1 MQKGLKAFVLIIIF
15 GVPVFWY
22 LFLQLFGT
30 NEFELPTLGNVNT
43 TCVPTELAVVII
55 NTPATTEAR
64 NQSNRIEQNHLTKD
78 LINRENQ
85 GCSFGD
91 WDLML
96 VAPTGE
102 IKGAYLWEIAEIDRL
117 ITEVE
122 LFYTIAER
130 NGTSD
135 SK

>member
-1 MQKGLKAFVLIIIF
+1 MQKVLRAFVLIIIF
-15 GVPVFWY
+15 GVPVIWY

-30 NEFELPTLGNVNT
+30 NEFELPTLGNVDS
-43 TCVPTELAVVII
+43 TCVPAELSVVII
-55 NTPATTEAR
+55 DLPVTTEAR
-64 NQSNRIEQNHLTKD
+64 NQSNRVEQNHLTRD

-85 GCSFGD
+85 GCSFED
-91 WDLML
+91 WDLLL
-96 VAPTGE
+96 VAPNGE

-122 LFYTIAER
+122 LYYLIADR

>member
-30 NEFELPTLGNVNT
+30 NEFELPTLGKAEDD
-43 TCVPTELAVVII
+43 CIPTELTVQII
-55 NTPATTEAR
+55 RAPISTEAR
-64 NQSNRIEQNHLTKD
+64 NQSNRIEQNQLTKA
-78 LINRENQ
+78 LISKDNQ
-85 GCSFGD
+85 GCSFEA
-91 WDLML
+91 WDLIL
-96 VAPTGE
+96 VAPTGD
-102 IKGAYLWEIAEIDRL
+102 IKGAYLWEIADIDRL

-122 LFYTIAER
+122 LYYTIAER

>member
-1 MQKGLKAFVLIIIF
+1 MDQA
-15 GVPVFWY
+15 
-22 LFLQLFGT
+22 
-30 NEFELPTLGNVNT
+30 
-43 TCVPTELAVVII
+43 CVPDKLSVMVLSEPASTEG
-55 NTPATTEAR
+55 R
-64 NQSNRIEQNHLTKD
+64 NQSNRIEQNRLTRD

-85 GCSFGD
+85 GCSFED
-91 WDLML
+91 WDLIL
-96 VAPTGE
+96 VSNNGE

-122 LFYTIAER
+122 LYYTIAER

>member
-30 NEFELPTLGNVNT
+30 NEFELPTLGKAEGN
-43 TCVPTELAVVII
+43 CIPTELEVQIVRAPIS
-55 NTPATTEAR
+55 TEAR
-64 NQSNRIEQNHLTKD
+64 NQSNRIEQNQLTKA
-78 LINRENQ
+78 LIRKDNQ
-85 GCSFGD
+85 GCSFED
-91 WDLML
+91 WDLIL
-96 VAPTGE
+96 VAPTGD
-102 IKGAYLWEIAEIDRL
+102 IKGAYLWEIADIDRL

-122 LFYTIAER
+122 LYYTIAER

>member
-1 MQKGLKAFVLIIIF
+1 MQKGLKAFVLTIIF
-15 GVPVFWY
+15 GVPVIWY

-30 NEFELPTLGNVNT
+30 NEFELPTLGRAEGS
-43 TCVPTELAVVII
+43 CVTSALSVQLI
-55 NTPATTEAR
+55 NAPLTTEAR
-64 NQSNRIEQNHLTKD
+64 NQSKRIEQNHLTKA
-78 LINRENQ
+78 LINKVNQ
-85 GCSFGD
+85 GCRFED
-91 WDLML
+91 WDLIL

-122 LFYTIAER
+122 LYNTIAER